1 MNEKIISSNDLGN
14 AHQSMLALMSEAK
27 VAVAY
32 CQVPVEY
39 DAVCRESAFVHL
51 TEVQ

>member
-1 MNEKIISSNDLGN
+1 MKKNISSNDLGN

-39 DAVCRESAFVHL
+39 DAVCGSAFVHL